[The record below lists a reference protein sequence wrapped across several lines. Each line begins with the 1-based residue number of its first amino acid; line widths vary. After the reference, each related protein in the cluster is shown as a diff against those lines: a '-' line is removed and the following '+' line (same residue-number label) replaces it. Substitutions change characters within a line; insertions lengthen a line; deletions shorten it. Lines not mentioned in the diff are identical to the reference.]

1 VAIALTPGASPSAVM
16 REHALANWANAVE
29 HPMVDEIRRGTLPAE
44 VFRRY
49 FEQNLQ
55 YLEDYTRAIAA
66 CLSISPDRETMVILT
81 DILGQ
86 IVETEIPANEDF
98 LRRCGGDPARTYPP
112 TAATSGYAGH
122 LLECARTGDIV
133 IGLTALLPCQWS
145 YGDLAVL
152 PSAPQQQIYADWL
165 AIFSDD
171 SYHEMMAVTA
181 GLIDRLV
188 LESGRAE
195 LDDLVSAFRVS
206 AEWEVRFWD
215 TAYYGPGGASIP
227 PVPS

>member
-152 PSAPQQQIYADWL
+152 PSAP
-165 AIFSDD
+165 S
-171 SYHEMMAVTA
+171 SRSTPT
-181 GLIDRLV
+181 G
-188 LESGRAE
+188 S
-195 LDDLVSAFRVS
+195 
-206 AEWEVRFWD
+206 
-215 TAYYGPGGASIP
+215 
-227 PVPS
+227 PSSPTTPTTR